1 MRWVSVKRGDS
12 EECGIVARGKR
23 IFAPHEDSARKAQL
37 RLAAS
42 AGARDQRSRI
52 SARRDSGEVI
62 LRVAASLR
70 LSTERSKSIAGQL
83 GQRQFIGRSVGARR
97 PPPTG
102 RAPTEAGAAEISRPR
117 PYTAPSPDTTV
128 CSTTSPVQAASWVPA
143 TVLRARSW
151 SPLGSAPPVRA
162 DVSLAS
168 VSGRIAAAV
177 AISKINDDLSDEL
190 GPAVQ
195 PSVFY
200 RRRRIYECQT
210 SILGLAAKS
219 ASMSRRPPI
228 VHTVKSGE
236 PHISVRGGQSV
247 ACGNGA
253 RHQPGRRA
261 PTGQPRSARYQD
273 DEYFVSGWAR
283 HEGL

>member
-12 EECGIVARGKR
+12 EECGIVAHGKR

-97 PPPTG
+97 QPCS
-102 RAPTEAGAAEISRPR
+102 RSRPR

-200 RRRRIYECQT
+200 RRRRIHECQT

>member
-97 PPPTG
+97 LPPTG
-102 RAPTEAGAAEISRPR
+102 RAPTEAGAAEISRLDR
-117 PYTAPSPDTTV
+117 ILLLVLIQPYAPQPHPCKLRHGYRQLCCGLGVGRRLAAPHRYAQMSRWRQSREELLLPWQSV
-128 CSTTSPVQAASWVPA
+128 RSTTILVTSWVQQSNHLFSTGDDAYTSAKHLFWGWPQNPPA
-143 TVLRARSW
+143 CPGGRQSCTQSNLVNLIFPSEVVNPWRAETGPGINLGGGHQPV
-151 SPLGSAPPVRA
+151 SPG
-162 DVSLAS
+162 
-168 VSGRIAAAV
+168 
-177 AISKINDDLSDEL
+177 
-190 GPAVQ
+190 
-195 PSVFY
+195 
-200 RRRRIYECQT
+200 
-210 SILGLAAKS
+210 
-219 ASMSRRPPI
+219 
-228 VHTVKSGE
+228 
-236 PHISVRGGQSV
+236 VRGIRTT
-247 ACGNGA
+247 NI
-253 RHQPGRRA
+253 
-261 PTGQPRSARYQD
+261 
-273 DEYFVSGWAR
+273 
-283 HEGL
+283 L